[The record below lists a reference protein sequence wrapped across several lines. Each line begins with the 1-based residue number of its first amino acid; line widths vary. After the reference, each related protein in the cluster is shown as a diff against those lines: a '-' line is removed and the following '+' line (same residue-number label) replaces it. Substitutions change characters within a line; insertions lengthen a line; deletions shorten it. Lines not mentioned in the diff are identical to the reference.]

1 METEFHT
8 LGKLDGLDLQLLS
21 ALEVDGRAS
30 FSRIGGVLGVSD
42 QTVARRF
49 RRLSAEAGLRVVAVR
64 DAERLGQDQWML
76 RLRCAPDSATV
87 IADALAK
94 RPDTYWI
101 GLGSGGTE
109 IVCMTRPRHPG
120 DHDDLLLGKLP
131 RTPSVVE
138 IRAQQL
144 LHRFYGGPTGW
155 LRKFGA
161 LDEEQIAALTPRHD
175 ANASPGPLGPTGSV
189 GPTGS
194 TGLMGPAG
202 LMGPTGPARIEPED
216 EPLLAVLERDGRAT
230 YPELQRATGRSESA
244 VKRRL
249 AALLASGAVYIDV
262 EYHSEFLGYPL
273 AAVLWITTAPSA
285 MHAVGQALA
294 THDEVAFA
302 SATAGPSHI
311 VVTAVVRG
319 TAGLYAYLS
328 GPLGRLEGVQH
339 VEATPFMRRVK
350 QLTYQ
355 QAGR

>member
-1 METEFHT
+1 MEFHAHGT
-8 LGKLDGLDLQLLS
+8 LDGLDLRLLA

-30 FSRIGGVLGVSD
+30 FSKIGGVLGVSD
-42 QTVARRF
+42 QTVARRY

-76 RLRCAPDSATV
+76 RLRCVPDSATV

-155 LRKFGA
+155 LRKFGV
-161 LDEEQIAALTPRHD
+161 LDKEQIAVLTPRHE
-175 ANASPGPLGPTGSV
+175 ANAT
-189 GPTGS
+189 
-194 TGLMGPAG
+194 A
-202 LMGPTGPARIEPED
+202 GPARIEPED

-273 AAVLWITTAPSA
+273 AAVLWITTAPAA

-294 THDEVAFA
+294 THDEIAFA

-339 VEATPFMRRVK
+339 VETTPFMRRVK

>member
-1 METEFHT
+1 MEMESHT
-8 LGKLDGLDLQLLS
+8 LDKLDLELLS

-30 FSRIGGVLGVSD
+30 FSRIGTVLGVSD
-42 QTVARRF
+42 QTIARRY
-49 RRLSAEAGLRVVAVR
+49 RRLCAEAGLRVVAVR

-76 RLRCAPDSATV
+76 RLRCVPDSATV

-94 RPDTYWI
+94 RPDTHWI

-144 LHRFYGGPTGW
+144 LHRFYGGPSGW
-155 LRKFGA
+155 MRKFGA
-161 LDEEQIAALTPRHD
+161 LDDDQVAALTPRLD
-175 ANASPGPLGPTGSV
+175 PGTAAGAIGGAAGGAAGRAV
-189 GPTGS
+189 G
-194 TGLMGPAG
+194 GLMGAAP
-202 LMGPTGPARIEPED
+202 GPARIDPED

-249 AALLASGAVYIDV
+249 AALLASGAIYIDV
-262 EYHSEFLGYPL
+262 EYHSEFVGYPL
-273 AAVLWITTAPSA
+273 AAVLWITTTPSA
-285 MHAVGQALA
+285 LHSVGEALA

-319 TAGLYAYLS
+319 TAGLYGYLS

-339 VEATPFMRRVK
+339 VEATPILRRVK

-355 QAGR
+355 PEGR

>member
-1 METEFHT
+1 MEMEFHAQ
-8 LGKLDGLDLQLLS
+8 GRLDRLDVQLLS
-21 ALEVDGRAS
+21 ALEIDGRAS
-30 FSRIGGVLGVSD
+30 FSRLGGVLGVSD

-76 RLRCAPDSATV
+76 RLRCVPDSATV

-161 LDEEQIAALTPRHD
+161 LDKEQITALTPRHD
-175 ANASPGPLGPTGSV
+175 ANASAGLAGLTGQ
-189 GPTGS
+189 T
-194 TGLMGPAG
+194 GPAG
-202 LMGPTGPARIEPED
+202 LTGLTGPARIEPED

-262 EYHSEFLGYPL
+262 EYHSELLGYPL

-294 THDEVAFA
+294 THDEIAFA

-355 QAGR
+355 HAGR

>member
-1 METEFHT
+1 MEMESHAD
-8 LGKLDGLDLQLLS
+8 GRLDRLDLRLLS

-30 FSRIGGVLGVSD
+30 FSKLGGVLGVSD
-42 QTVARRF
+42 QTVARRY

-76 RLRCAPDSATV
+76 RLRCVPDSATV

-94 RPDTYWI
+94 RPDTNWI

-155 LRKFGA
+155 LRKLGA
-161 LDEEQIAALTPRHD
+161 LDEKQIDALTPRHD
-175 ANASPGPLGPTGSV
+175 PNAT
-189 GPTGS
+189 
-194 TGLMGPAG
+194 A
-202 LMGPTGPARIEPED
+202 GPARIQPED

-285 MHAVGQALA
+285 LHAVGQALA
-294 THDEVAFA
+294 NHDEIAFA

-311 VVTAVVRG
+311 VVTAVVRD

-339 VEATPFMRRVK
+339 VESTPFMRRVK

-355 QAGR
+355 HAGR